1 MLCCSI
7 GVFLLSQLYA
17 GLIGLRALF
26 FGQRDDFNRPV
37 GYQNGPSSSGA
48 FTFSR
53 PRFVFAV
60 ALGMIGLA
68 VAYAVNDNAA
78 AHAADWIPI
87 MSSLCI
93 SVAR

>member
-26 FGQRDDFNRPV
+26 FGQRDDLDGLIGQAAGRPSR
-37 GYQNGPSSSGA
+37 GTLA
-48 FTFSR
+48 FSR
-53 PRFVFAV
+53 PRFAL
-60 ALGMIGLA
+60 AIGLGMAGLS
-68 VAYAVNDNAA
+68 VAYAVNDTAA

-87 MSSLCI
+87 MSSLCS

>member
-26 FGQRDDFNRPV
+26 FGQRGDFD
-37 GYQNGPSSSGA
+37 GMIGQGATGPSRGA
-48 FTFSR
+48 LAFSR
-53 PRFVFAV
+53 PRFALAV
-60 ALGMIGLA
+60 GLGMAGLS
-68 VAYAVNDNAA
+68 VAYAVNDTTA
-78 AHAADWIPI
+78 AHAADWLPI
-87 MSSLCI
+87 MSSLCS

>member
-26 FGQRDDFNRPV
+26 FGQRDDLDGLIGQAAGRP
-37 GYQNGPSSSGA
+37 
-48 FTFSR
+48 SR
-53 PRFVFAV
+53 
-60 ALGMIGLA
+60 GLS
-68 VAYAVNDNAA
+68 VAYAVNDTAA

-87 MSSLCI
+87 MSSLCS

>member
-26 FGQRDDFNRPV
+26 FGQRDDFD
-37 GYQNGPSSSGA
+37 GMIGHMASGSSRGA
-48 FTFSR
+48 FAYSR
-53 PRFVFAV
+53 PRFAFAV
-60 ALGMIGLA
+60 GLSMA
-68 VAYAVNDNAA
+68 GLSVAYAVSDTAA

-87 MSSLCI
+87 MSSLCS